1 MLLPRNFLND
11 LDPDACERFL
21 DSLVVAAA
29 GADSYDGD
37 LTRDRERLRARI
49 ERGDV
54 IVEFSEAEESFRLL
68 DRDQVL
74 EDARSR

>member
-29 GADSYDGD
+29 GPTVMMA
-37 LTRDRERLRARI
+37 I
-49 ERGDV
+49 
-54 IVEFSEAEESFRLL
+54 
-68 DRDQVL
+68 
-74 EDARSR
+74 